1 MNCRRILPRHRSTA
15 GRARA
20 SARETAARVAAELK
34 KDLDLDA
41 TLVAGSNGIF
51 DVTLDGKKVF
61 SKKEIGR
68 FPDAGEVT
76 ETIRAG
82 MRD

>member
-1 MNCRRILPRHRSTA
+1 MKVEIHYCSMWNYKP
-15 GRARA
+15 
-20 SARETAARVAAELK
+20 TAARVAAELK
-34 KDLDLDA
+34 KDLDVDA

-61 SKKEIGR
+61 SKKKIGR

-76 ETIRAG
+76 EAIRVG
-82 MRD
+82 KRD